1 MTPFLAI
8 PLLVAMLA
16 LSSCVPGGKNAAA
29 KVPATPTPPVAATA
43 AKPPAP
49 PPPVSTPQTEIQLPP
64 PQAISAAA
72 LATIPS
78 VRVELPA
85 PESTPAAKPP
95 AKTKP
100 PANASTPKPEQPSST
115 PPAAET
121 PSAVQGPVPPV
132 TTPAEEQP
140 RLAPVYTEEERRRI
154 WGELEKRKTDIEAML
169 RTMNPNRMSA
179 DQKNLVDRI
188 HSFITLAEDT
198 ARRGDFR
205 SADAL
210 SERAVILAKELA
222 SGR

>member
-1 MTPFLAI
+1 MIPLVAI

-16 LSSCVPGGKNAAA
+16 LSSCVLSGKDAAR

-49 PPPVSTPQTEIQLPP
+49 PPPLSTPQTEIQLPP

-78 VRVELPA
+78 VREELPA
-85 PESTPAAKPP
+85 AEETPAAKPP

-100 PANASTPKPEQPSST
+100 PATATTPKPEQPSPT
-115 PPAAET
+115 PAAEA

-140 RLAPVYTEEERRRI
+140 RLTPVYTEEERRRI
-154 WGELEKRKTDIEAML
+154 WGELEKRKTEIEGIL
-169 RTMNPNRMSA
+169 RTINPNRMSA
-179 DQKNLVDRI
+179 DQKNVVDRI